1 MKFALLLVA
10 SLGYITPAWAQE
22 SLPMPCVN
30 SANTV
35 ERNHCFAAEVESID
49 TLLRVEVR
57 RVEGVL
63 RNRDAEVPMLQLA
76 RAFRT
81 SQSKWHSFRDADCTF
96 RSQTYGDGTGAPAE
110 GMWCQIE
117 HGRNRL
123 KHLQDM
129 R

>member
-1 MKFALLLVA
+1 
-10 SLGYITPAWAQE
+10 
-22 SLPMPCVN
+22 MPCVN

-49 TLLRVEVR
+49 KLLRAEVQ
-57 RVEGVL
+57 RVERVL
-63 RNRDAEVPMLQLA
+63 QERDAQAPMLQLS

-81 SQSKWHSFRDADCTF
+81 SQSKWQSFRDADCTF

-110 GMWCQIE
+110 AMWCQIE

-123 KHLQDM
+123 KYLQGM